1 MASGSMKR
9 FTLILVAAAIVSF
22 AAYQAKAVFA
32 PLTLGLF
39 LIAILW
45 PVQNWLKQKIP
56 ALLALAITVTATILV
71 ALGFASLIVWGFTR
85 VGQSLIAD
93 TARYQSIYDAAVT
106 WLDRHGFSVASLW
119 ADNVNVSRLLGLAQR
134 VTSRLNTTL
143 SFWLIT
149 LLYVILGLMEV
160 DDLRRKVEIIIEPGT
175 ARNILSASSE
185 AARKLRKY
193 LRVRTQMSV
202 MTGVLVGLFAWAVGL
217 QFPMEWAVIAFTLNY
232 IPFIGPFVATLLP
245 TVLEMAHATT
255 WQSVVG
261 IFVCLNIIQF
271 AVGSYIEP
279 RLAGAVLSISPTVV
293 LFTTFFW
300 AYIWGIYGAF
310 IGVPLTIAILTFCDH
325 FASTHWIA
333 QLFGG
338 PLDTKDRPSTS

>member
-1 MASGSMKR
+1 LFRPDCTQVCKIQSVWMRPDGWWFNKQIHAHSCCCGDRVFRRLSGGSR
-9 FTLILVAAAIVSF
+9 IRSADVGPLPYCDTVAVAELAEATNSC
-22 AAYQAKAVFA
+22 AVGA
-32 PLTLGLF
+32 C
-39 LIAILW
+39 
-45 PVQNWLKQKIP
+45 NH
-56 ALLALAITVTATILV
+56 
-71 ALGFASLIVWGFTR
+71 
-85 VGQSLIAD
+85 
-93 TARYQSIYDAAVT
+93 YDAAVT
-106 WLDRHGFSVASLW
+106 WLDRHGFSAASLW
-119 ADNVNVSRLLGLAQR
+119 ADNVSVSRLLGLVQR

-185 AARKLRKY
+185 AAHKLRKY

-338 PLDTKDRPSTS
+338 PLGAKDRPSTS